1 MPTAAAACRWRKPG
15 PNEMRI
21 RASRGQGPADPRS
34 APASVAGLT
43 RSVSR
48 VALRWLQRRSTAR
61 AALADEPA
69 DRRPSQGEPAPPVA
83 AQPRHLRLTWH
94 GAQLSLQVCAHEGRL
109 RLSLSLPLRLP
120 VAAGMPSP
128 RRSESP
134 ELPLIRPPV
143 PARALLERCSL
154 NPILQPRA
162 HIEWEAL
169 AVFNTAAIAIDGR
182 VHLIYRAIGWDGTS
196 VFGHAS
202 TRDGVHIDEQS
213 DEPVYT
219 DESTLAGYAATAA
232 TCIGDYRSGPSH
244 YGCEDPRLT
253 RVDERIYMTYT
264 AFDGAH
270 PPGVALTSIAVADF
284 TAGRWNWRPP
294 VLISPL
300 HQAHKNWVIFPRRIG
315 GRLALLHGISPEVQ
329 IEYLDSLDLHAESP
343 IESHFAPSGDPR
355 RWDNRIRGVGPPPL
369 ETPAGW
375 LLIYHAMDQ
384 RDPGRY
390 KLGAMLLDLDDPTRI
405 LARLPYPL
413 LEPDA
418 RYENEG
424 FKQGVIYACGAA
436 LAGDRLQVFY
446 GGADTVVCVA
456 SVPLSRLLAELR
468 RPPAAGSERMLAAR
482 PRSGGPHAD
491 AAAKPA

>member
-1 MPTAAAACRWRKPG
+1 
-15 PNEMRI
+15 MRT
-21 RASRGQGPADPRS
+21 RASRGQGPGDPRS

-43 RSVSR
+43 RSVGR
-48 VALRWLQRRSTAR
+48 LALRWLQRWSAAR
-61 AALADEPA
+61 AAVADEPA
-69 DRRPSQGEPAPPVA
+69 GCPPSPGEPAPPA
-83 AQPRHLRLTWH
+83 AGQPQRARLTWH
-94 GAQLSLQVCAHEGRL
+94 NAQLSLQVCERGGRL
-109 RLSLSLPLRLP
+109 RISLSLPLRAP
-120 VAAGMPSP
+120 VRAGMPSP
-128 RRSESP
+128 RRVGSSASP
-134 ELPLIRPPV
+134 PIPQPLPV
-143 PARALLERCSL
+143 RALLERCSL

-162 HIEWEAL
+162 QVEWEAL

-182 VHLIYRAIGWDGTS
+182 VHLIYRAIGWDGSS

-219 DESTLAGYAATAA
+219 DESTLAGYAGTAVA
-232 TCIGDYRSGPSH
+232 CIGDYQSGPSH

-284 TAGRWNWRPP
+284 TARRWNWSPP

-329 IEYLDSLDLHAESP
+329 IEYLDSLDLHAESA

-424 FKQGVIYACGAA
+424 FKRGVIYACGAA

-456 SVPLSRLLAELR
+456 SVPLSHLLAELR
-468 RPPAAGSERMLAAR
+468 RPPAAGGERMLPAR
-482 PRSGGPHAD
+482 PLSGGRHAD